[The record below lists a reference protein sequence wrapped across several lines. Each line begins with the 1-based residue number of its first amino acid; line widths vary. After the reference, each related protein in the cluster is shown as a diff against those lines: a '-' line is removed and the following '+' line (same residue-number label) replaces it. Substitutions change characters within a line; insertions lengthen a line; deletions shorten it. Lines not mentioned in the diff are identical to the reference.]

1 MLPNINFQN
10 NPETI
15 RIGFVPLVDCAPLIL
30 AHEKGFFRAEGLN
43 VELVREPGWAT
54 IRDKIVCGEL
64 HAAHALAGLCFGIT
78 IGLRVLARHCI
89 TGFLFNANGAAITIS
104 NRLKKAG
111 VTDAQSLKR
120 YISTVKNE
128 AKLTFGIP
136 NIVSSH
142 HFLLRQWIQPTGIKP
157 DEDINI
163 VVVPPQLMVS
173 SLESGFIDG
182 YCVGEPFNSLALS
195 KGLGTIVKESADLS
209 PMHTEKALI
218 VTEQFSQC
226 HKDEHLAIIKSLILA
241 AKICDTHEGRLEL
254 SSLLSQREY
263 LDVDEAIIRR
273 SLFTGDNEMKSVDFH
288 IFSRFDVNS
297 PSKSKA
303 NKLISQ
309 MRSAGLINKSIADAD
324 KELLNSVFREDVYIE
339 ALEMTK
345 TKLKKSE
352 VAALNK

>member
-1 MLPNINFQN
+1 MFPNINFQSK
-10 NPETI
+10 PETI

-30 AHEKGFFRAEGLN
+30 AYEKGFFSSEGLN

-104 NRLKKAG
+104 DRLRKAG
-111 VTDAQSLKR
+111 VVDAQSLKKF
-120 YISTVKNE
+120 ITSDKNVG
-128 AKLTFGIP
+128 KLTFGIP

-157 DEDINI
+157 NEDINI
-163 VVVPPQLMVS
+163 LVVPPQLMVS

-182 YCVGEPFNSLALS
+182 YCVGEPFNSLASS

-226 HKDEHLAIIKSLILA
+226 HKEEHLLIIKSLIQA
-241 AKICDTHEGRLEL
+241 AKICDTHKGRLEL
-254 SSLLSQREY
+254 ASLLSRKEY

-273 SLFTGDNEMKSVDFH
+273 SLFTGENEMKSVDFH

-297 PSKSKA
+297 PSKTKA

-309 MRSAGLINKSIADAD
+309 MRSAGLIKQSIADSE
-324 KELLNSVFREDVYIE
+324 KKLLNSVFREDVYLE

-345 TKLKKSE
+345 KTKVSQILST
-352 VAALNK
+352 